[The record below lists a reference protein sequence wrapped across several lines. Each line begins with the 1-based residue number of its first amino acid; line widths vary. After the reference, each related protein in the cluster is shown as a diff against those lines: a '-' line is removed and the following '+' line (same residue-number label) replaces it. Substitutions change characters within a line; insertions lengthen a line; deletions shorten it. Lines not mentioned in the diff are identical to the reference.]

1 MLKKVLSA
9 VCCLAI
15 LATAVTGC
23 SKAGAAD
30 KAGGGKQVNLVFAAW
45 GDSDTKKAE
54 DADLVG
60 FHKKHPNI
68 NVKAIFIPSSDYDT
82 KITTMVAAH
91 QQLDVTEQESA
102 TIAYPL
108 YEQGK
113 IEPLNKYIEADPSFK
128 KSDIVDSAF
137 YMNNSNI
144 VGIYWGAEVMT
155 LFYSKKAFAD
165 AGISAPPA
173 DPGKAWTWDEFVN
186 AAKKLTIDK
195 SGKNATQPGF
205 DPKGVKQYGFEMGK
219 WWASW
224 GNFVYSNGGD
234 YITDANK
241 FGLSQPAAYEAI
253 QKVADLANVE
263 HVAPTP
269 VAEKGLPG
277 IDVALASGQ
286 YAMGI
291 DGQWNC
297 LNLGNANVDFGTA
310 ALPVMKKPVVQ
321 AISGMLSIMKDSNSK
336 DESWMLLKYLGD
348 PGVDIKLFK
357 TGNLMPIQKAWL
369 TQSDLLSKWTGNAAH
384 PAEYKDSVINSLLN
398 YSVPSPTGKIKN
410 FNKIMDVVNPA
421 LDNVWLGKT
430 SAEAAMKGIESK
442 VDPLIQGRR

>member
-9 VCCLAI
+9 ACCLAI
-15 LATAVTGC
+15 LSTTFAGC
-23 SKAGAAD
+23 SKSKPAEQKSD
-30 KAGGGKQVNLVFAAW
+30 SKPVTLVFAAW

-54 DADLVG
+54 EADMVS
-60 FHKKHPNI
+60 FHKKYPNI
-68 NVKAIFIPSSDYDT
+68 TVKTLIIPNADYDT
-82 KITTMVAAH
+82 KMTTMVAAN

-113 IEPLNKYIEADPSFK
+113 IEPLNNYLDSDNSFK

-137 YMNNSNI
+137 YMNEKDI
-144 VGIYWGAEVMT
+144 VGIYWGAEVMN
-155 LFYSKKAFAD
+155 LFYSKKAFKD
-165 AGISAPPA
+165 AGIAVPPT
-173 DPGKAWTWDEFVN
+173 DPGKAWKWDEFVN
-186 AAKKLTIDK
+186 VAKKLTIDK
-195 SGKNATQPGF
+195 NGKNATESGF
-205 DPKGVKQYGFEMGK
+205 DAKNIKQYGFQMGK

-234 YITDANK
+234 YITDDNK

-253 QKVADLANVE
+253 QKIADLANVY

-310 ALPVMKKPVVQ
+310 ALPVMQKPVGQ
-321 AISGMLSIMKDSNSK
+321 AISGMLTIMKNSK
-336 DESWMLLKYLGD
+336 NKNESWTLLKYLED

-357 TGNLMPIQKAWL
+357 TGNLMPIQKSWL
-369 TQSDLLSKWTGNAAH
+369 TQPELLSQWTGNAAH
-384 PAEYKDSVINSLLN
+384 PTEYKDSVINSLLN

-410 FNKIMDVVNPA
+410 FNKIMNIVNPA

-430 SAEAAMKGIESK
+430 TAEAAMKGIEPK
-442 VDPLIQGRR
+442 VAPLIQGRR